1 MIRWSIDTPSNLE
14 LHIAIT
20 PFLNPSNF
28 FNQIFNACGLSNSK
42 YSLVFTYTWA
52 MFHFNRVTSDPISE
66 DESAKHHG
74 RIRKFSHFPGNW
86 AMHVFIPCKSL

>member
-1 MIRWSIDTPSNLE
+1 MIRWSIDTSSN

-28 FNQIFNACGLSNSK
+28 FNQISM
-42 YSLVFTYTWA
+42 LVGCQIQSIPSFSPTLGQCFIFA
-52 MFHFNRVTSDPISE
+52 INHVTSDPISE

-74 RIRKFSHFPGNW
+74 RIRTFSHFPGNW